1 MKTANVL
8 ALALLGVASFP
19 LLAQQPA
26 SSEPPPGSAAPPAAE
41 QAPPPQEQQAP
52 AAQAPQATEQ
62 SAPAATPAAQM
73 SPVTGELVNEL
84 DSKTAKNG
92 DAVVIKTKSAVTT
105 ADGTQIPKGTKLIG
119 RVVGVKPTSADSVN
133 SQVALQFDRAELKGG
148 QSVAIRS
155 ELQSL
160 APSDSEVSANSGA
173 SPASSGVAA
182 AGSAPSASGGSM
194 QGSSPAGSSAATQ
207 PPMSSNGAPAATTNA
222 GPAAGTVVAR
232 TGNIAI
238 RTTSIQGVLLAVN
251 EPGQV
256 DPRMAQSS
264 GILLG
269 AKREI
274 HLEQGTNVVIGV
286 AGSGASAGGR

>member
-8 ALALLGVASFP
+8 ALAFLSVASFP
-19 LLAQQPA
+19 LMAQQPT

-52 AAQAPQATEQ
+52 PAQQATSP
-62 SAPAATPAAQM
+62 SAPATTPAAQM
-73 SPVTGELVNEL
+73 SPVTGELVDKL

-92 DAVVIKTKSAVTT
+92 DTVVIKTKSAVTT
-105 ADGTQIPKGTKLIG
+105 TDGTQIPKGTKLIG
-119 RVVGVKPTSADSVN
+119 HIVGVKPTSPANAN

-148 QSVAIRS
+148 QSVPIHS
-155 ELQSL
+155 EIQSL
-160 APSDSEVSANSGA
+160 APSDSEVSGNSGA
-173 SPASSGVAA
+173 PPTSSSAPA
-182 AGSAPSASGGSM
+182 AGSAPGASGSM
-194 QGSSPAGSSAATQ
+194 NGSSPAASPAATQ
-207 PPMSSNGAPAATTNA
+207 PQMSSNGSPAETTNA

-238 RTTSIQGVLLAVN
+238 RTTSIPGVLLAVN
-251 EPGQV
+251 EPGQQ

-269 AKREI
+269 AKRDILLNE
-274 HLEQGTNVVIGV
+274 GTNVVIGV
-286 AGSGASAGGR
+286 AGSGATPGGN